1 MLPELNDQAL
11 FFIISTAIVRT
22 LVFFGGGTMFW
33 RWLQWSRRREA
44 LGELLYRKRPGRIEV
59 VSILAVLVCVIVH
72 TGILAW
78 GISRVVSD
86 RELFGGSSLWLFEPL
101 LLGVLL
107 LWCLVIHCVL
117 SFFMPIELRATG
129 CCTGGWRLV
138 PWSRMTQGVWGA
150 MPIQAGWERL
160 VRCLRRTGR
169 DKPSGEEVCS
179 SPPSAKHI
187 FVLDSEEVLPVTF
200 WVPKSQIEAVEE
212 VAGRFVPI
220 VDVEPRPRYAQRRF
234 YSLLFRDRRIWRVV
248 ALFCVVLAANI
259 VLLLGNASREADVA
273 ARLEDAGAEVDIA
286 FVHVWAVSF
295 GEGTRPTEEHLLL
308 LDRLPKLISLSFRE
322 SPLNDA
328 LAEHLAPL
336 TSLDF
341 LDLGQTQITDAGLA
355 HLSQMKSMRCL
366 LLDRV
371 KITGDGL
378 RHLESMQ
385 KLEMLLLSGTQMTEP
400 GMQSIARLS
409 ALRRLNLSETPTQDA
424 WLAPLEKL
432 PHLESLSLDKTPITD
447 AGVETLAKFKG
458 LKLLSLSETRITDK
472 CADALKRMTHL
483 ENLHIPGTEM
493 SPEVIG
499 KVREALKGVG
509 VLWEED
515 EEGEEYPAEDLPGD
529 DGEIRRPAARTKQPE
544 REEQDD

>member
-1 MLPELNDQAL
+1 MLSELDDQ
-11 FFIISTAIVRT
+11 T
-22 LVFFGGGTMFW
+22 LVFVTVIAIGRTLLFFGVGTMLW

-44 LGELLYRKRPGRIEV
+44 LGELLYRKRLGRIESLLILPGLLGMIA
-59 VSILAVLVCVIVH
+59 VSVM
-72 TGILAW
+72 LAW
-78 GISRVVSD
+78 LIARIDSDCWPYGGISM
-86 RELFGGSSLWLFEPL
+86 WPFEPFVL
-101 LLGVLL
+101 QILL

-117 SFFMPIELRATG
+117 YFFMPIEFRATG

-138 PWSRMTQGVWGA
+138 PWSRMTQGIWGA

-160 VRCLRRTGR
+160 VRHVRRIGR
-169 DKPSGEEVCS
+169 DRTSGEAVGV

-200 WVPKSQIEAVEE
+200 WVPKSQAEAVEE

-234 YSLLFRDRRIWRVV
+234 YSLLFRDRRIWRVA

-259 VLLLGNASREADVA
+259 VLLLGNASREAEVA
-273 ARLEDAGAEVDIA
+273 ARLERGGAEVDTAIL
-286 FVHVWAVSF
+286 HVFSVDF
-295 GEGTRPTEEHLLL
+295 GKETRPTEEQLLL
-308 LDRLPKLISLSFRE
+308 LKRLPRLASLSFRG
-322 SPLNDA
+322 STLNDQ

-336 TSLDF
+336 TSLAF

-385 KLEMLLLSGTQMTEP
+385 KLDTLLVPGTQMTES
-400 GMQSIARLS
+400 GMQSISRLS
-409 ALRRLNLSETPTQDA
+409 ALRSLTLSKTPTQDT

-432 PHLESLSLDKTPITD
+432 PHLESLSLDRTLITD

-472 CADALKRMTHL
+472 CADALKQMTHL
-483 ENLHIPGTEM
+483 ENLHIQGTEM

-499 KVREALKGVG
+499 EVRRALEGVG
-509 VLWEED
+509 VLWEE
-515 EEGEEYPAEDLPGD
+515 EEKEEDPAEDLPGAE
-529 DGEIRRPAARTKQPE
+529 GEIKRPAAVE
-544 REEQDD
+544 RKDDA